1 MIIRELARDEVE
13 LVWTI
18 DRSEVIDHIYYHRD
32 GALVLEPEHYDVR
45 GWQPGQAE
53 AFTPH
58 LLDCYDRGGT
68 FWGAFEGG
76 RLVGAAVLESAFIGR
91 EKDQLQLMFLHV
103 GRSHRQRGLGRL
115 LFETAVDKARSLG
128 ARRLYVS
135 ATPSQNTVEFD
146 LRRGCVVTQEV
157 DARLFEL
164 EPEDIHL
171 EYAIP

>member
-18 DRSEVIDHIYYHRD
+18 DRSEVIDHVYYHRD
-32 GALVLEPEHYDVR
+32 GELVLEAEHYDLQ
-45 GWQPGQAE
+45 GWPPGVAE
-53 AFTPH
+53 GFMPH

-68 FWGAFEGG
+68 FWGAFEAD
-76 RLVGAAVLESAFIGR
+76 RLVGAAVLESEFIGR
-91 EKDQLQLMFLHV
+91 EKDQLQLKFLHV
-103 GRSHRQRGLGRL
+103 GWPHRGRGLGRR
-115 LFETAVDKARSLG
+115 LFAMAVEQACCLG

-135 ATPSQNTVEFD
+135 ATPSQNTVEFYRH
-146 LRRGCVVTQEV
+146 LGCVVTQEV

-171 EYAIP
+171 EYSIS

>member
-18 DRSEVIDHIYYHRD
+18 DRSEVIDHVYYHRN
-32 GALVLEPEHYDVR
+32 GVLFLEPEHYDLR
-45 GWQPGQAE
+45 GWPPGQAE
-53 AFTPH
+53 ASTPL

-68 FWGAFEGG
+68 FWGTFEGD

-103 GRSHRQRGLGRL
+103 GRSHRRQGLGWL
-115 LFETAVDKARSLG
+115 LFETVVKKARRLG

-135 ATPSQNTVEFD
+135 ATPSQNTVEFY
-146 LRRGCVVTQEV
+146 LRRGCAVTKEV

-171 EYAIP
+171 EYTIP